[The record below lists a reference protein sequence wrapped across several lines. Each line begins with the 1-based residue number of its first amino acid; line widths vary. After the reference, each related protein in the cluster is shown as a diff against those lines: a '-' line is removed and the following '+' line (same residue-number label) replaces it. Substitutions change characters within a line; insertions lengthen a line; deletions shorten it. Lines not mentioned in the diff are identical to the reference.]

1 MKAPPDAEN
10 TEAFS
15 ADLTPVPI
23 VMPIANARSKN
34 PLNREVIRVWNP
46 KRRATPKRI
55 SATVTI
61 QPTAGVQEAGR

>member
-1 MKAPPDAEN
+1 MNAPPDAEK

-23 VMPIANARSKN
+23 VMPIANAKSKN
-34 PLNREVIRVWNP
+34 PLNREAIRVWNP
-46 KRRATPKRI
+46 KRRATPKRV

-61 QPTAGVQEAGR
+61 QPTAGIQDAGR